1 MEKVKHLLIVDDDAE
16 IRELLTG
23 FLTQRGYRVSV
34 AGSGSE
40 MRRELSRWSV
50 DLIILDIMLPGEDGL
65 TLCRSIRESS
75 TVPIIMLTAV
85 TGDADRI
92 VGLEV
97 GADDYLEK
105 PFNPRELLARMKAIF
120 RRVSGG
126 TNDSEE
132 EPCSSVKNRQ
142 FKFAGWQLHEGKR
155 EVRSPEKFIVHL
167 SSGEFALLVAF
178 LERPQTVLTR
188 DDLINATRGVEAIAF
203 DRSIDIQISRLRK
216 KLEVDSDKPNLIK
229 TVRGQGYIFTEQV
242 KQLSETVSGQ
252 DRQS

>member
-1 MEKVKHLLIVDDDAE
+1 MDKAKHLLVVDDDEE

-23 FLTQRGYRVSV
+23 FLTQRGFRVSV
-34 AGSGSE
+34 AGAGQE
-40 MRRELSRWSV
+40 MRRELSRWPI

-65 TLCRSIRESS
+65 SLCRSIRETSD
-75 TVPIIMLTAV
+75 VPIIMLTAV

-120 RRVSGG
+120 RRVSGAIS
-126 TNDSEE
+126 NDDEGMT
-132 EPCSSVKNRQ
+132 VANRI
-142 FKFAGWQLHEGKR
+142 FRFDGWSLHEGKR
-155 EVRSPEKFIVHL
+155 ELRSPDKFVVHL

-178 LERPQTVLTR
+178 LEQPQKVLTR

-203 DRSIDIQISRLRK
+203 DRSVDIQVSRLRK
-216 KLEVDSDKPNLIK
+216 KLESGNDKSQLVK
-229 TVRGQGYIFTEQV
+229 TVRGQGYIFTEKVITNSV
-242 KQLSETVSGQ
+242 K
-252 DRQS
+252 R